1 MCGIFMWHLTKN
13 LNGGAANKKG
23 IELQGENLN
32 SEILGCK
39 FQTPPNFTSRVF
51 NLS

>member
-1 MCGIFMWHLTKN
+1 MWHLTKN
-13 LNGGAANKKG
+13 LNGGATNKKG
-23 IELQGENLN
+23 IKLQGENLN

-39 FQTPPNFTSRVF
+39 FQTPPNFTGKVY